1 MNHILPVITGPIIH
15 IYFVIKTLR
24 KTIFKTKF
32 KHFLISDAR
41 HLWLEKGIRA
51 KLGSFAGKVIHNKHV
66 ENVVAYMLD
75 EYFHVC
81 SKYYE
86 ISLDTCICSKYVCRH
101 SSFIL
106 LPQGNIVPSDPR

>member
-51 KLGSFAGKVIHNKHV
+51 KLGSFYGKVMHKNLHNKHV
-66 ENVVAYMLD
+66 ENVVAY
-75 EYFHVC
+75 
-81 SKYYE
+81 
-86 ISLDTCICSKYVCRH
+86 TC
-101 SSFIL
+101 
-106 LPQGNIVPSDPR
+106 